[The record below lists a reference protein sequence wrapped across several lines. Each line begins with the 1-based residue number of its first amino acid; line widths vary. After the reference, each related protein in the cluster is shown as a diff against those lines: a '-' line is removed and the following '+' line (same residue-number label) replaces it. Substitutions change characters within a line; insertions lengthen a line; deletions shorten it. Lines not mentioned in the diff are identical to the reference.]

1 MQKSHQIMLN
11 MVNFCIHWYTCI
23 APLVIQFDVSQK
35 KTLWNC
41 FDGNLSPLN
50 CLTNTMKLLLSV
62 VSFSLFYSLKKRELQ
77 CRKELKLI
85 FLSVNIGC
93 DTKFLKCLYLE
104 FLAMKF
110 PRLLA
115 QIYHFIH
122 LLKKF

>member
-1 MQKSHQIMLN
+1 
-11 MVNFCIHWYTCI
+11 
-23 APLVIQFDVSQK
+23 
-35 KTLWNC
+35 
-41 FDGNLSPLN
+41 
-50 CLTNTMKLLLSV
+50 V

-122 LLKKF
+122 LLKKFQRRQIWQKKKVKKNYPGLTDRIKERKSNAFH